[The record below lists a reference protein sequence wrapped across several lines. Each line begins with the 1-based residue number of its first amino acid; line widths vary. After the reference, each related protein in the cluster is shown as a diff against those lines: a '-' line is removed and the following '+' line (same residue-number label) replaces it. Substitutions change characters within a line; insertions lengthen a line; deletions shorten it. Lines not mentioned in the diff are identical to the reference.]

1 MGVAGVVLTRHG
13 REGVASAKRM
23 SALTREPRIGVVV
36 VRAVD
41 AGVGH
46 PPGLLELHQTLDLIG
61 LRV

>member
-1 MGVAGVVLTRHG
+1 MGVACVVLTGHG
-13 REGVASAKRM
+13 REGVTSAQRM

-46 PPGLLELHQTLDLIG
+46 PLLLELHQTLDLVR